1 MALTMLKN
9 ALKNWQS
16 TSWRVNRLT
25 G

>member
-1 MALTMLKN
+1 MLKN

-16 TSWRVNRLT
+16 TGWRVNGLT